1 MIFVFAEHNGE
12 QLAQAAKEALAAA
25 QHLGDDVVAL
35 VLGSGVDGVVEAAF
49 HHGASRVIKVDDA
62 SLANFRLEPYADI
75 VTAQAKD
82 HAPEAIVASASTR
95 GRELLGAV
103 SADLD
108 SPLLDDVT
116 ELALEDG
123 KLHATRPIFAGKVLS
138 KVVAEGDTKLATLRN
153 RAFQALEPDTSRS
166 GEVIEA
172 GVVRSEDDIATK
184 VEALEAR
191 SDEISL
197 TEAAII
203 VSGGRGVG
211 GPEGFAPIKALA
223 DTLGGALGASRATVD
238 AGWIPYEHQVGQT
251 GKVVSPDVYIA
262 AGISGAI
269 QHQAGMRT
277 SKTIIA
283 INKDP
288 EAPIF
293 KLARFGVVG
302 DLFDIVPALNEV
314 LKQKLGK

>member
-12 QLAQAAKEALAAA
+12 TLTQAAKEALAAA
-25 QHLGDDVVAL
+25 RHLGDDVTAL
-35 VLGSGVDGVVEAAF
+35 VFGEGVDAVVQAAF
-49 HHGASRVIKVDDA
+49 HHGADRVMHADDA
-62 SLANFRLEPYADI
+62 TLATFRLEPYADLL
-75 VTAQAKD
+75 TAQARE
-82 HAPEAIVASASTR
+82 HTPAVIVAAASTR
-95 GRELLGAV
+95 GRELLAAV

-108 SPLLDDVT
+108 APLLDDVT
-116 ELALEDG
+116 DVSLEGD

-138 KVVAEGDTKLATLRN
+138 QVVAEGAIKLVTLRN
-153 RAFQALEPDTSRS
+153 RAFAALEPDDSRS
-166 GEVIEA
+166 GYVLTVEPLRA
-172 GVVRSEDDIATK
+172 EDDVATK
-184 VEALEAR
+184 IESVEAR

-223 DTLGGALGASRATVD
+223 DTLGGAMGASRATVD

-288 EAPIF
+288 DAPIF
-293 KLARFGVVG
+293 KLARYGVVG
-302 DLFDIVPALNEV
+302 DLFEIVPALTDVFKE
-314 LKQKLGK
+314 KLSK